1 MKLINRLTLWY
12 LAITT
17 FVLLASGIIVFYRV
31 QAEIENEVQTR
42 LKRDIDYTV
51 QLLGD
56 GLSVDSVQ
64 GNQIEIKEISVTAA
78 IIPLTVTDS
87 MGVYSPYRRALDRK
101 FTVASSH
108 KINGKHYYI
117 SAYNFIAEPDEILEG
132 IIASLTVTLLILLL
146 FVAITSRQMSKQ
158 ILSNFNRTLKT
169 IQGFDLKQKNRIKLA
184 ETRTYEF
191 KELNQFLEKMT
202 NRALDDYRSLKEFSE
217 NASHELQ
224 TPLAIIRGKLELLLE
239 THINEKQASLIEGI
253 QNAVQKLS
261 SINQSLVLL
270 TKLENQ
276 EYPVKEKMDVSTFV
290 RRSIDSFR
298 ELIEMKS
305 ISLTTEINPDIHLNL
320 NPFVADILLTN
331 LLGNA
336 IRHNFMNGSIE
347 VVLTS
352 SGLSVKNTGDPP
364 KVNTQE
370 LFKRFK
376 KDKQS
381 SESTGLGLAI
391 VKQICDLNNFKV
403 AYEFA
408 KGFHVLKIDFPTNKK
423 TSNSPQS
430 VS

>member
-1 MKLINRLTLWY
+1 MKLINRLTIWY

-17 FVLLASGIIVFYRV
+17 FVLLASGLIVFYRV
-31 QAEIENEVQTR
+31 QAEIENEVKTR
-42 LKRDIDYTV
+42 LKRDIDHAA
-51 QLLGD
+51 QLITD
-56 GLSVDSVQ
+56 GLSIDSVR
-64 GNQIEIKEISVTAA
+64 GNQLDVQELDFNASL
-78 IIPLTVTDS
+78 IPLQVTDS
-87 MGVYSPYRRALDRK
+87 MGFYSLYRRALDRK
-101 FTVASSH
+101 FTVASSY
-108 KINGKHYYI
+108 KIQGKHYYI

-132 IIASLTVTLLILLL
+132 IIASLAVTLLILLL
-146 FVAITSRQMSKQ
+146 FVAVTSRQMSKQ

-169 IQGFDLKQKNRIKLA
+169 IQGFNLKQKNRIKLA
-184 ETRTYEF
+184 HTRTYEF

-202 NRALDDYRSLKEFSE
+202 NKALDDYRSLKEFSE

-239 THINEKQASLIEGI
+239 TRIDEKQASLIEGI

-261 SINQSLVLL
+261 AVNQSLILL

-276 EYPVKEKMDVSTFV
+276 EYPVKEKLNFSRFV
-290 RRSIDSFR
+290 KDEIESFR

-305 ISLTTEINPDIHLNL
+305 LSLTTKLDPEVYLDL
-320 NPFVADILLTN
+320 NPVLADILFTN
-331 LLGNA
+331 LLSNA
-336 IRHNFMNGSIE
+336 IRHNSMNGSID
-347 VVLTS
+347 VSMSS

-364 KVNTQE
+364 KVETHE

-403 AYEFA
+403 EYEYVRGHHELNIHF
-408 KGFHVLKIDFPTNKK
+408 LPKK
-423 TSNSPQS
+423 
-430 VS
+430 

>member
-42 LKRDIDYTV
+42 LKRDIDYTA

-64 GNQIEIKEISVTAA
+64 GNQIEIKEISMTAA
-78 IIPLTVTDS
+78 IIPLKVTDS

-146 FVAITSRQMSKQ
+146 FVAVTSRQMSKQ

-169 IQGFDLKQKNRIKLA
+169 IQGFNLKQKNRIRLA
-184 ETRTYEF
+184 HTRIYEF
-191 KELNQFLEKMT
+191 KELNQFLERMT
-202 NRALDDYRSLKEFSE
+202 NKALDDYRSLKEFSE

-239 THINEKQASLIEGI
+239 TRIDEKQASLIEGI

-261 SINQSLVLL
+261 AVNQSLILL

-276 EYPVKEKMDVSTFV
+276 EYPVKEKLNFSRFV
-290 RRSIDSFR
+290 KDEIESFR

-305 ISLTTEINPDIHLNL
+305 LSLTTKLEPDVYLNL
-320 NPFVADILLTN
+320 NPVLADILFTN
-331 LLGNA
+331 LLSNA
-336 IRHNFMNGSIE
+336 IRHNLINGSID
-347 VVLTS
+347 VSLSS
-352 SGLSVKNTGDPP
+352 SGLIVKNTGEPP
-364 KVNTQE
+364 KVDTRE

-391 VKQICDLNNFKV
+391 VKQICDLNNFEVK
-403 AYEFA
+403 YEYVNGNHELNIHF
-408 KGFHVLKIDFPTNKK
+408 LPKK
-423 TSNSPQS
+423 
-430 VS
+430 

>member
-1 MKLINRLTLWY
+1 MKLINRLTIWY

-17 FVLLASGIIVFYRV
+17 FVLLASGLIVFYRV
-31 QAEIENEVQTR
+31 QAEIENEVKTR
-42 LKRDIDYTV
+42 LKRDIDHAA
-51 QLLGD
+51 QLITD
-56 GLSVDSVQ
+56 GLSIDSVR
-64 GNQIEIKEISVTAA
+64 GNQLDIKELDYNASL
-78 IIPLTVTDS
+78 IPLQVTDS
-87 MGVYSPYRRALDRK
+87 MGFYSLYRRALDRK
-101 FTVASSH
+101 FTVASSY
-108 KINGKHYYI
+108 KIQGKHYYI

-132 IIASLTVTLLILLL
+132 IIASLVVTLLILLL
-146 FVAITSRQMSKQ
+146 FVAVTSRQMSKQ

-169 IQGFDLKQKNRIKLA
+169 IQGFNLKQKNRIKLA
-184 ETRTYEF
+184 HTRTYEF

-202 NRALDDYRSLKEFSE
+202 NKALDDYRSLKEFSE

-239 THINEKQASLIEGI
+239 TRIDEKQASLIEGI

-261 SINQSLVLL
+261 SVNQSLILL

-276 EYPVKEKMDVSTFV
+276 EYPVKEKLNFSRFV
-290 RRSIDSFR
+290 KDEIESFR

-305 ISLTTEINPDIHLNL
+305 LSLTTKLEPDVYLNL
-320 NPFVADILLTN
+320 NPVLADILFTN
-331 LLGNA
+331 LLSNA
-336 IRHNFMNGSIE
+336 IRHNLMNGSID
-347 VVLTS
+347 VSLSS

-364 KVNTQE
+364 KVNTHE

-403 AYEFA
+403 KYEYLSGNHELNIYF
-408 KGFHVLKIDFPTNKK
+408 LPKK
-423 TSNSPQS
+423 
-430 VS
+430 

>member
-1 MKLINRLTLWY
+1 MKLINRLTIWY

-17 FVLLASGIIVFYRV
+17 FVLLASGLIVFYRV
-31 QAEIENEVQTR
+31 QAEIENEVKTR
-42 LKRDIDYTV
+42 LKRDIDHAA
-51 QLLGD
+51 QLITD
-56 GLSVDSVQ
+56 GLSIDSVR
-64 GNQIEIKEISVTAA
+64 GNQLDVREIDFNASL
-78 IIPLTVTDS
+78 IPLQVTDS
-87 MGVYSPYRRALDRK
+87 MGFYSLYRRALDRK
-101 FTVASSH
+101 FTVASSY
-108 KINGKHYYI
+108 KIKGKHYYL

-132 IIASLTVTLLILLL
+132 IIASLAVTLLILLL
-146 FVAITSRQMSKQ
+146 FVAVTSRQMSKQ

-169 IQGFDLKQKNRIKLA
+169 IQGFNLKQKNRIKLA
-184 ETRTYEF
+184 HTRTYEF

-202 NRALDDYRSLKEFSE
+202 NKALDDYRSLKEFSE

-239 THINEKQASLIEGI
+239 TRIDEKQASLIEGI

-261 SINQSLVLL
+261 AVNQSLILL

-276 EYPVKEKMDVSTFV
+276 EYPVKEKLNFSRFV
-290 RRSIDSFR
+290 KDEIESFR

-305 ISLTTEINPDIHLNL
+305 LSLTTNLDPDIYLDL
-320 NPFVADILLTN
+320 NPVLADILFTN
-331 LLGNA
+331 LLSNA
-336 IRHNFMNGSIE
+336 IRHNSMNGSID
-347 VVLTS
+347 VSMSS

-364 KVNTQE
+364 KVDTHE

-403 AYEFA
+403 EYEYVRGNHELNIHF
-408 KGFHVLKIDFPTNKK
+408 LPKK
-423 TSNSPQS
+423 
-430 VS
+430 

>member
-17 FVLLASGIIVFYRV
+17 FVLLASGLIVFYRV
-31 QAEIENEVQTR
+31 QAEIENEVKTR
-42 LKRDIDYTV
+42 LKRDIDHAA
-51 QLLGD
+51 QLITD
-56 GLSVDSVQ
+56 GLSIDSVR
-64 GNQIEIKEISVTAA
+64 GNQLDVQELDFNASL
-78 IIPLTVTDS
+78 IPLQVTDS
-87 MGVYSPYRRALDRK
+87 MGFYSLYRRALDRK
-101 FTVASSH
+101 FTVASSY
-108 KINGKHYYI
+108 KIQGKHYYI

-132 IIASLTVTLLILLL
+132 IIASLAVTLLILLL
-146 FVAITSRQMSKQ
+146 FVAVTSRQMSKQ

-169 IQGFDLKQKNRIKLA
+169 IQGFNLKQNNRIKLA
-184 ETRTYEF
+184 NTRTYEF

-202 NRALDDYRSLKEFSE
+202 NKALDDYRSLKEFSE

-239 THINEKQASLIEGI
+239 TRIDEKQASLIEGI

-261 SINQSLVLL
+261 AVNQSLILL

-276 EYPVKEKMDVSTFV
+276 EYPVKEKLNFSRFV
-290 RRSIDSFR
+290 KDEIESFR

-305 ISLTTEINPDIHLNL
+305 LSLTTNLDPEVYLDL
-320 NPFVADILLTN
+320 NPVLADILFTN
-331 LLGNA
+331 LLSNA
-336 IRHNFMNGSIE
+336 IRHNSMNGSID
-347 VVLTS
+347 VSMSS
-352 SGLSVKNTGDPP
+352 SGLSVKNTGDAP
-364 KVNTQE
+364 KVDTHE

-403 AYEFA
+403 EYEYVRGNHELNIHF
-408 KGFHVLKIDFPTNKK
+408 LPKK
-423 TSNSPQS
+423 
-430 VS
+430 